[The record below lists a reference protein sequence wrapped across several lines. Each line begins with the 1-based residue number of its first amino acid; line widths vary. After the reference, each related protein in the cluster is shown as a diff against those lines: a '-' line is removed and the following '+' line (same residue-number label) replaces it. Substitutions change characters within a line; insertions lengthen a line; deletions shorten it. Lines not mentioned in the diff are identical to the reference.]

1 MELIL
6 IALIVL
12 CRIDAVI
19 AKVIHVTVGDIG
31 CPGRRTGVTEVWGKF
46 PEDDQSGRFFLAA
59 R

>member
-19 AKVIHVTVGDIG
+19 AEVIHVTVGDAG
-31 CPGRRTGVTEVWGKF
+31 CTGRRTGVTEVWGKI
-46 PEDDQSGRFFLAA
+46 PRGRSVGSLFLAA